1 MENQI
6 ISRKLVSMII
16 LLLILTNPLLLIAQE
31 AGDYNYVWRQA
42 IPGDDIGKNSMH
54 AGDYDGDGRIEIIC
68 GASDLHGCQINYW
81 YILKYVPESNSFEQI
96 WVSPYYSAV
105 NGEIIV
111 IEVLDI
117 DGDGQPEIL
126 TGNNKSEVF
135 VYDAATKTQKGY
147 FLLPSWDDELVH
159 VIVFADADNDGSPEL
174 ACCTDN
180 ATYFID
186 PVDFTFKGKI
196 WTGAASMMCGNI
208 DEDSQLELVY
218 SNGIVEQVGDGYTH
232 TSWEFRDVP
241 LNETSVVSLFDID
254 ADGMDEI
261 FYVGD
266 SIWGYDADQQ
276 MLKMI
281 LFDDWCGF
289 YAVHFADL
297 NLDGAIEIYAGNRN
311 NNILVFD
318 SAGVK
323 TDEFLNEA
331 NGVTGFI
338 SGDFDNDGLPDLAW
352 GTGNSSTE
360 FDYFVIYNPV
370 MDSLLWKSPGMD
382 FSFAGVE
389 VADTDGDGNN
399 EIVTFTE
406 SSRPTTHNRCGPMIT
421 IHDATTRKIKWQS
434 DGTLMPDTSEG
445 GNDFDIADVDYD
457 GDMEIVLIS
466 DISYNANIWTFNC
479 KTHDIESNQ
488 EFPQLDRFHAL
499 EIADT
504 DHNGELEIVVAN
516 NSFLYFIDPIDYSII
531 WTSHEIESGFSYSK
545 ATMFI
550 GNTDADYNKEVV
562 WLSNS
567 HIYIFDAFTKEY
579 KHFDD
584 ISFTSVCL
592 YDYDKD
598 GISEII
604 GGSYDG
610 RIAVIDGQTLEI
622 AWLPLTF
629 GSSIQSIGV
638 FDVPG
643 KQTPVIAVI
652 SDGMLFF
659 SDAAGN
665 KFPPMLLGYNYY
677 NFTQKIEITDYNGDG
692 ISEIFVIYNAMITEF
707 SADSFTSVGIP
718 ENNSDAGS
726 FSVKPNPS
734 DGIFTLEM
742 SGEFSGPVF
751 VEVYSMQGRKV
762 KTAALSD
769 NISEI
774 NLGGFPLGIYLLQ
787 INAGNKYYYRKL
799 VKY

>member
-1 MENQI
+1 MENKI
-6 ISRKLVSMII
+6 ISRKLVSMIF
-16 LLLILTNPLLLIAQE
+16 LLLILTNPLLLIAQV

-42 IPGDDIGKNSMH
+42 VPGDNIGKNSMH
-54 AGDYDGDGRIEIIC
+54 AGDYDGDGRMEIIC
-68 GASDLHGCQINYW
+68 GATGHGYRINYW
-81 YILKYVPESNSFEQI
+81 YILEYVPESNSFEQV
-96 WVSPYYSAV
+96 WVSPYYSSV

-117 DGDGQPEIL
+117 DGDGHPEIL

-135 VYDAATKTQKGY
+135 VYDAATRIPKGY

-159 VIVFADADNDGSPEL
+159 AIVFADADNDGSPEL

-196 WTGAASMMCGNI
+196 WTGATSMMCGNI
-208 DEDSQLELVY
+208 DADPQLELVY

-232 TSWEFRDVP
+232 SSWEFRDVP
-241 LNETSVVSLFDID
+241 LNESSVVSLFDID

-266 SIWGYDADQQ
+266 SIWVYDADQQ
-276 MLKMI
+276 TLKMI
-281 LFDDWCGF
+281 LFDDWYSF
-289 YAVHFADL
+289 HAVHFADM
-297 NLDGAIEIYAGNRN
+297 NLDGAIEIYAGNRSDD
-311 NNILVFD
+311 ILVFD

-338 SGDFDNDGLPDLAW
+338 SADFNNDGLPDLAW
-352 GTGNSSTE
+352 GTGNTSTE

-370 MDSLLWKSPGMD
+370 MDSFLWKSPGME
-382 FSFAGVE
+382 SPFAGVKI
-389 VADTDGDGNN
+389 ADTDGDGNN
-399 EIVTFTE
+399 EIVTFTRE
-406 SSRPTTHNRCGPMIT
+406 SESGTFNSPGPMIT
-421 IHDATTRKIKWQS
+421 IHDAATRKIKWQS
-434 DGTLMPDTSEG
+434 DGNLMPDTYEG
-445 GNDFDIADVDYD
+445 GYDFEIADVDYD
-457 GDMEIVLIS
+457 GDMEIVLVS
-466 DISYNANIWTFNC
+466 DVSYDANIWTFNC
-479 KTHDIESNQ
+479 QTHDIESNQ
-488 EFPQLDRFHAL
+488 VFPQFDRLYAL
-499 EIADT
+499 EILDT

-516 NSFLYFIDPIDYSII
+516 NLYMYFINPIDYSII
-531 WTSHEIESGFSYSK
+531 WTSPKIGYAGYGSK
-545 ATMFI
+545 ATLI
-550 GNTDADYNKEVV
+550 VGNTDTDYNKEIV
-562 WLSNS
+562 WLSESNV
-567 HIYIFDAFTKEY
+567 YIFDAFTKEY
-579 KHFDD
+579 KQVDETP
-584 ISFTSVCL
+584 FTSICL

-604 GGSYDG
+604 GGSYNG
-610 RIAVIDGQTLEI
+610 QIAVIDGHTLEI
-622 AWLPLTF
+622 TWLPVTF
-629 GSSIQSIGV
+629 GSRIQSIGV

-652 SDGMLFF
+652 TDGMLFF

-665 KFPPMLLGYNYY
+665 KFPPIILGDIYEYSHN
-677 NFTQKIEITDYNGDG
+677 IEITDYDGDG
-692 ISEIFVIYNAMITEF
+692 ISEIFVIYNQMITEF

-718 ENNSDAGS
+718 EYNSVAGG

-774 NLGGFPLGIYLLQ
+774 NLGGFPSGIYLLQ
-787 INAGNKYYYRKL
+787 INAGNKFYNRKL